1 MKFGDHLR
9 ESIQPDWS
17 FNYISYDELKNVLKT
32 RTELGNWTET
42 DEGYFVEVLEREL
55 EKVYGFQNV
64 KIGEVQRKLSYYNS
78 QAQEF
83 KKGGAQEETWRALE
97 IELYRLV
104 AEIDVLAKYTRLNY
118 TGFLKIVKKHDK
130 QTQWMLKS
138 IFHVRLNTKPFHK
151 ENYDAAIVRL
161 SSIYHVVTA
170 RGQRLKGDGQFA
182 NWDSNAFV
190 RDTTKYWVH
199 PDNITEVKLVIMK
212 HLPVL
217 LFNTTKEYEE
227 NDSAISSI
235 YVDSDDFE
243 CYQGRLEKSDGA
255 QAIRIRWYGPTP
267 TENGQCFL
275 ERKVHRE
282 KWTGEQSVK
291 ERFPIKTKYINP
303 YLAGTHT
310 MDVKFAKLRA
320 RGQKSVKDVELM
332 QKLANDV
339 QKSIITK
346 RMRPTIRA
354 FYRRTAF
361 QLNNDAR
368 VRISL
373 DTELAL
379 IREDDYG
386 GRTRAGEHWK
396 REDIGIDWPFK
407 QLPAEDVT
415 RFPYAVLE
423 VKLQTHHG
431 QEPPAW
437 IVELINSHLV
447 ESCPRFS
454 KYIHGVATLLEDKIQ
469 ILPFWLPQMD
479 QEIRKAP
486 NTDFGLSSF
495 LPQAWPVGTPQIAL
509 RPNMP
514 APAIPARPKIA
525 GVRDSQL
532 VVEGVI
538 AVKSLSEYESKIP
551 KTLGKPEYRQ
561 KMLEKSAM
569 RPPAN
574 NGANFYSQPQTST
587 MSKASV
593 SGSHPL
599 VDNQSAATN
608 QILMAPPPRPWVGR
622 TNNNRDSRA
631 SLGSVLSTPGQS
643 MAEKDQ
649 GGNYDDGNADSNVE
663 GGLLHKK
670 STIRRKRFGF
680 REKRVNSAK
689 RASAPVRMEPK
700 VFFANER
707 TFLNWLQFSVLLGSI
722 ALTLLNFGN
731 YMTRVSGAVLTVITL
746 LAMLYALGIFHIR
759 LSNILSSKP
768 NRQFHDRIGPTVLCV
783 FLFGAYFL
791 NFYTKFI
798 QTASTTDTTGNSSGS
813 N

>member
-1 MKFGDHLR
+1 MKFGQHLG
-9 ESIQPDWS
+9 ESIQPEWS

-32 RTELGNWTET
+32 RTDANLWSET
-42 DEGYFVEVLEREL
+42 DEGYFVELLEREL
-55 EKVYGFQNV
+55 EKVYSFQTV
-64 KIGEVQRKLSYYNS
+64 KIGEVRRKLNYYDT
-78 QAQEF
+78 QAQYF
-83 KKGGAQEETWRALE
+83 KKNGAQEETWQALE
-97 IELYRLV
+97 IELFRLV

-138 IFHVRLNTKPFHK
+138 IFHVRLNAKPFHK
-151 ENYDAAIVRL
+151 ENYDGIIVRL
-161 SSIYHVVTA
+161 SSIYHIVAA
-170 RGQRLKGDGQFA
+170 RGQKLKGDDQFA
-182 NWDSNAFV
+182 NWNSSAFV

-217 LFNTTKEYEE
+217 LFNTKKEYEE
-227 NDSAISSI
+227 NDSAISSV
-235 YVDSDDFE
+235 YVDSEDFE

-291 ERFPIKTKYINP
+291 ERFPIKTKHINP
-303 YLAGTHT
+303 YLAGEYA

-332 QKLANDV
+332 QKLASDV
-339 QKSIITK
+339 QKSIVTK
-346 RMRPTIRA
+346 KMRPTIRA

-361 QLNNDAR
+361 QLSNDAR

-379 IREDDYG
+379 IREDDFN
-386 GRTRAGEHWK
+386 GRTRAGDNWK
-396 REDIGIDWPFK
+396 RNDIGVDWPFK
-407 QLPAEDVT
+407 QLPAEDIT

-479 QEIRKAP
+479 QDIRKPP

-495 LPQAWPVGTPQIAL
+495 LPRQWPVGTPQVGL
-509 RPNMP
+509 RPEISG
-514 APAIPARPKIA
+514 APALPLLIA
-525 GVRDSQL
+525 GGEAL
-532 VVEGVI
+532 TKG
-538 AVKSLSEYESKIP
+538 AKSLSEFEPKNP
-551 KTLGKPEYRQ
+551 KTIDKATYQQ
-561 KMLEKSAM
+561 KMMEKNSA
-569 RPPAN
+569 RRPAN
-574 NGANFYSQPQTST
+574 TNNQRPVSSV
-587 MSKASV
+587 SKASV
-593 SGSHPL
+593 AASHPL
-599 VDNQSAATN
+599 IDNGSTTSQQRLMVPPSRPWIDGINNQSSNT
-608 QILMAPPPRPWVGR
+608 
-622 TNNNRDSRA
+622 
-631 SLGSVLSTPGQS
+631 SLNSEFSNSKP
-643 MAEKDQ
+643 AEKTPNQ
-649 GGNYDDGNADSNVE
+649 GANGAEAGVVRR
-663 GGLLHKK
+663 K
-670 STIRRKRFGF
+670 STIRGKRFGF
-680 REKRVNSAK
+680 GKGAGAVKRVAVPNK
-689 RASAPVRMEPK
+689 IEPK

-707 TFLNWLQFSVLLGSI
+707 TFLNWLQFTVLLGSI
-722 ALTLLNFGN
+722 ALTLLNFGDH
-731 YMTRVSGAVLTVITL
+731 MTRVSGAVLTVVTL
-746 LAMLYALGIFHIR
+746 LAMIYALGTFHVR

-768 NRQFHDRIGPTVLCV
+768 NRQFHDP
-783 FLFGAYFL
+783 
-791 NFYTKFI
+791 KFI
-798 QTASTTDTTGNSSGS
+798 QTSGSSTTTTSSTGGP
-813 N
+813 

>member
-1 MKFGDHLR
+1 MKFGQHLG
-9 ESIQPDWS
+9 ESIQPEWS

-32 RTELGNWTET
+32 RTDANLWSET
-42 DEGYFVEVLEREL
+42 DEGYFVELLEREL
-55 EKVYGFQNV
+55 EKVYSFQTV
-64 KIGEVQRKLSYYNS
+64 KIGEIRRKLNYYDT
-78 QAQEF
+78 QAQYF
-83 KKGGAQEETWRALE
+83 KKNGAQEETWQALE
-97 IELYRLV
+97 IELFRLV

-138 IFHVRLNTKPFHK
+138 IFHVRLNAKPFHK
-151 ENYDAAIVRL
+151 ENYDGIIVRL
-161 SSIYHVVTA
+161 SSIYHVVAA
-170 RGQRLKGDGQFA
+170 RGQKLKGDDQFA
-182 NWDSNAFV
+182 NWNSSAFV

-217 LFNTTKEYEE
+217 LFNTKKEYEE
-227 NDSAISSI
+227 NDSAISSV
-235 YVDSDDFE
+235 YVDSEDFE

-291 ERFPIKTKYINP
+291 ERFPIKTKHINP
-303 YLAGTHT
+303 YLAGDYA

-332 QKLANDV
+332 QKLASDV
-339 QKSIITK
+339 QKSIVTK
-346 RMRPTIRA
+346 KMRPTIRA

-361 QLNNDAR
+361 QLSNDAR

-379 IREDDYG
+379 IREDDFN
-386 GRTRAGEHWK
+386 GRTRAGDNWK
-396 REDIGIDWPFK
+396 RNDIGVDWPFK
-407 QLPAEDVT
+407 QLPAEDIT

-479 QEIRKAP
+479 QDIRKPP

-495 LPQAWPVGTPQIAL
+495 MPRQWPVGTPQVGL
-509 RPNMP
+509 RPEISG
-514 APAIPARPKIA
+514 APTLPLLIA
-525 GVRDSQL
+525 GGESL
-532 VVEGVI
+532 TKG
-538 AVKSLSEYESKIP
+538 AKSLSEFEPKNP
-551 KTLGKPEYRQ
+551 KTIDKATYQQ
-561 KMLEKSAM
+561 KMMEKNSA
-569 RPPAN
+569 RRPAN
-574 NGANFYSQPQTST
+574 NTSSQRPVSSA
-587 MSKASV
+587 SKASV
-593 SGSHPL
+593 AASHPL
-599 VDNQSAATN
+599 IDNGSATS
-608 QILMAPPPRPWVGR
+608 QQRLMVPPSRPWIDGLNSQSSN
-622 TNNNRDSRA
+622 T
-631 SLGSVLSTPGQS
+631 SLNSEFSKSKPSEKTPNQGANG
-643 MAEKDQ
+643 AEA
-649 GGNYDDGNADSNVE
+649 GVVRR
-663 GGLLHKK
+663 K
-670 STIRRKRFGF
+670 STVRGKRFGF
-680 REKRVNSAK
+680 GKGAGSVKRVAVPTK
-689 RASAPVRMEPK
+689 IEPK

-707 TFLNWLQFSVLLGSI
+707 TFLNWLQFTVLLGS
-722 ALTLLNFGN
+722 
-731 YMTRVSGAVLTVITL
+731 
-746 LAMLYALGIFHIR
+746 
-759 LSNILSSKP
+759 
-768 NRQFHDRIGPTVLCV
+768 
-783 FLFGAYFL
+783 
-791 NFYTKFI
+791 
-798 QTASTTDTTGNSSGS
+798 
-813 N
+813 